1 MKRAEVRRRP
11 GTSGDIA
18 AWRDLRVAPTL
29 IGNPPILPTGHVYI
43 TENQVVVSAGA
54 AVRLLEN
61 DARRPIYPI

>member
-1 MKRAEVRRRP
+1 MKPAEVRRRLS
-11 GTSGDIA
+11 TAGDIA

-29 IGNPPILPTGHVYI
+29 IGNPRILPTGHVYI

-54 AVRLLEN
+54 TVRLLEN